1 MDRIVDLV
9 RKKRDGEELNLEEME
24 RLINGYTRGDIQ
36 DYQMAAFLMAGSCNG
51 FSEAEAGW
59 VARF

>member
-24 RLINGYTRGDIQ
+24 RLINEVTG
-36 DYQMAAFLMAGSCNG
+36 AAAPG
-51 FSEAEAGW
+51 AEPE
-59 VARF
+59 